1 MTQHTMPNVEHVE
14 FASKDPA
21 ATRKFVEKAFGLKFT
36 DLGPQMG
43 NYLMHGESEGAKN
56 TGMGIRALQPKE
68 GAGTVAYLTVANID
82 TAIQS
87 VEGAGGGILMGK
99 TEIPGVGWS
108 AVYWAP
114 GDVVQGLYQKK

>member
-1 MTQHTMPNVEHVE
+1 MTHHETPSVEHVE

-43 NYLMHGESEGAKN
+43 NYMMHGPDEGAKK
-56 TGMGIRALQPKE
+56 TSMGLRALQPKE
-68 GAGTVAYLTVANID
+68 AGGTIAYLTVHDID
-82 TAIQS
+82 ASLKS
-87 VEGAGGGILMGK
+87 VEAAGGKILMGK

-108 AVYWAP
+108 AVFWAP
-114 GDVVQGLYQKK
+114 GDLVQGLYQNK